1 MRENGDVATNPTI
14 DEVRNA
20 ISLSTNDP
28 EVRDLL
34 AAAIRTSLVWF
45 ASLHPGRAV
54 ELRVPPFKA
63 VQILG
68 GTTHRR
74 GTPPAIVEMGPAT
87 WLALLDGK
95 LDWAQGVA
103 DGRIQA
109 SGERSDL
116 EQLIKDASKLL

>member
-1 MRENGDVATNPTI
+1 MATNPTL
-14 DEVRNA
+14 DEVRA
-20 ISLSTNDP
+20 A
-28 EVRDLL
+28 VAL
-34 AAAIRTSLVWF
+34 AVAEPDDRTVMASAIRMSLTWF

-74 GTPPAIVEMGPAT
+74 GTPPAIVEMKPAT
-87 WLALLDGK
+87 WLGLLHGE
-95 LDWAQGVA
+95 LEWAHAVA

-116 EQLIKDASKLL
+116 SDHITAASETFLAK

>member
-1 MRENGDVATNPTI
+1 MEGMATIPTL
-14 DEVRNA
+14 DEVRAAVSHATAN
-20 ISLSTNDP
+20 P
-28 EVRDLL
+28 EDRELM
-34 AAAIRTSLVWF
+34 ASAIRTSLTWF

-74 GTPPAIVEMGPAT
+74 GTPPAIVEMKPAT
-87 WLALLDGK
+87 WLDLLRGEQAWAGLIDDG
-95 LDWAQGVA
+95 L
-103 DGRIQA
+103 IQA

-116 EQLIKDASKLL
+116 SLLVQEASEVFLAE